1 MLTQSDALYSV
12 HFEIQSS
19 TPALPGVLLNEHAP
33 AVRRSA
39 ARRKAAIL
47 RKVCEHVEHVVDLSR
62 LDGLGR

>member
-1 MLTQSDALYSV
+1 MHYTVFISKSRALLLLYLVS
-12 HFEIQSS
+12 
-19 TPALPGVLLNEHAP
+19 LLNEHAP